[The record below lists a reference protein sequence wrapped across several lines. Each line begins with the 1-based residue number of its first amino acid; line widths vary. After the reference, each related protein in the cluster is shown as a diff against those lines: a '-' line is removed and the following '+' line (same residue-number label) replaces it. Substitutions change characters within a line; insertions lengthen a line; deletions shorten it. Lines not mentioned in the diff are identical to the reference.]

1 MKKIKGN
8 SKDFSRPLT
17 HQVQADFEGFMRD
30 NGLEPKQP
38 LAEIGQL
45 GRGKIA
51 SGGKMKDAWYI
62 WHQTGQRWAY
72 RHASLGYAR
81 WQA

>member
-38 LAEIGQL
+38 LADIGQL
-45 GRGKIA
+45 GRQDERRLVYLVGE
-51 SGGKMKDAWYI
+51 
-62 WHQTGQRWAY
+62 
-72 RHASLGYAR
+72 
-81 WQA
+81 